1 MVLIGFEIYSNKKG
15 YKMSKMFFKKMALA
29 SLVAASA
36 MASSMANANDNP
48 NLVPLTIS
56 GNITAD
62 ACEVILN
69 KNTFDLGT
77 LLVSDIKTSDQA
89 PWSTGVRTLQIA
101 ITGEECTVPNAEV
114 NVLGVGAAGDSTI
127 LANTASESPAGNV
140 GVAVWNNDDGA
151 QVAVNGDA
159 LKLTGAMAKLDFALA
174 KADSAAAVTPG
185 NVSTTAQIKVTFL

>member
-1 MVLIGFEIYSNKKG
+1 
-15 YKMSKMFFKKMALA
+15 MSKMFFKKMALA

-36 MASSMANANDNP
+36 MASSMANADDNP
-48 NLVPLTIS
+48 NLKPLTIS

-62 ACEVILN
+62 ACQVMLN
-69 KNTFDLGT
+69 RNTLDLGT

-89 PWSTGVRTLQIA
+89 PWSTGVRTLQIVIA
-101 ITGEECTVPNAEV
+101 SDGSGECTVPNAEV

-159 LKLTGAMAKLDFALA
+159 VKFSGSMAKLDFGLA